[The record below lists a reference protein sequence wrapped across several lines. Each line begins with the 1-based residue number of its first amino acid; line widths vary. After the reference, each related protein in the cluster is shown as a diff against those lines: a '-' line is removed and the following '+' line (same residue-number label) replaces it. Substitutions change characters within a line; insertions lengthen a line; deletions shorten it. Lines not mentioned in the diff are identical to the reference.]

1 MIRLFDEMI
10 TLFRHFC
17 RTFAAGFQTI
27 IIKMAKTRQQEQATD
42 YALDYLERLLKIEE
56 IVGRSLDRRIDEAVR
71 RYMKELKN

>member
-1 MIRLFDEMI
+1 
-10 TLFRHFC
+10 
-17 RTFAAGFQTI
+17 
-27 IIKMAKTRQQEQATD
+27 MAKTRQQEQATD